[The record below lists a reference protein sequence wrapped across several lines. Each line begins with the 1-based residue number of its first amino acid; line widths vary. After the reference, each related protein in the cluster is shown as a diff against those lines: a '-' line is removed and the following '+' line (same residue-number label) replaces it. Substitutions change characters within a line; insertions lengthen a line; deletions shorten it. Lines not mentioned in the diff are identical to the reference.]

1 MADLGT
7 YASRFSTFRASIA
20 GQRDIEGKWSIFQYI
35 ANEAARFVSN
45 GAPKPDIV
53 DELYE
58 IARAHSLPEDDT
70 TLIITDAFVNEA
82 NQMRFSFEEEP
93 QPQPQPQNGG
103 QQQERYYGRQ
113 QERTSTTPPTP
124 KHSATVYVFPDPS
137 SIPRREFL
145 YAGHYVRNFV
155 TATVAP
161 GGFGKTTLTL
171 FELLFMAE
179 AGHRVWYISGEDPKV
194 EIDRRIAAHCQYHN
208 SNRMQIGKH
217 LFVDDKVSFPL
228 TIGSSP
234 RSSRVMFEEQWLR
247 RFESEIR
254 EKKIDVVALDP
265 FISFHTVSESDNG
278 AIDQIVKRCGL
289 IAQATASCMELSHHV
304 RKSVQGMTGELTV
317 DDTRGGSSIVNAVR
331 SCRVINRMNPDEA
344 GIAKIGS
351 DKRSSYVRIDKGKRN
366 MAPPEKAT
374 WWHIVSVPLPNGDN
388 VQAIERY
395 EFPTAFAGMTVAEI
409 DWVQKLLRDGGPRR
423 ASSQSEDWLGH
434 ELGRRVGR
442 EDTDT
447 KAGAIWAN
455 KIISEWIRKKVFRR
469 VLMRDPVTRKP
480 NVPFYVANDDP
491 GVAAAT
497 SSPIDFKERKERKE
511 ASLRTAGTMTVD
523 GMKLQIVGPEP
534 DHACMRCNKR
544 EPQVYLIRN
553 PDVGVESVPL
563 HEKCAAPWF
572 AAKARED
579 DDE

>member
-1 MADLGT
+1 MADLGA
-7 YASRFSTFRASIA
+7 YAAQFNSFRASIA
-20 GQRDIEGKWSIFQYI
+20 GQRDIEGKWKLFEYI
-35 ANEAARFVSN
+35 AAEAARFVGN
-45 GAPKPDIV
+45 GLPKPDVV
-53 DELYE
+53 DELYD
-58 IARAHSLPEDDT
+58 IARAHNLPEDDT

-103 QQQERYYGRQ
+103 QQQERQYGRQ
-113 QERTSTTPPTP
+113 QERPSTTPPAP
-124 KHSATVYVFPDPS
+124 KHSATIYIFPDPS

-171 FELLFMAE
+171 FELLWMAE

-194 EIDRRIAAHCQYHN
+194 EIDRRIAAHCQYHDTDRTKIA
-208 SNRMQIGKH
+208 SR

-228 TIGSSP
+228 SLGSSP
-234 RSSRVMFEEQWLR
+234 RTSRVMFEEQWLR

-344 GIAKIGS
+344 GIAKIS
-351 DKRSSYVRIDKGKRN
+351 NDKRSSYVRIDKGKRN

-374 WWHIVSVPLPNGDN
+374 WWHIVSVALPNGDN
-388 VQAIERY
+388 VQAIETY
-395 EFPTAFAGMTVAEI
+395 EFPSAFAGMSVAEI
-409 DWVQKLLRDGGPRR
+409 DWVQRLLRDGGPRR
-423 ASSQSEDWLGH
+423 ANSQTEDWLGH
-434 ELGRRVGR
+434 EIGRRVGR

-455 KIISEWIRKKVFRR
+455 KIIREWIRKKVFRR

-480 NVPFYVANDDP
+480 NVPFYVANEDP
-491 GVAAAT
+491 AAT
-497 SSPIDFKERKERKE
+497 APIDLQERRERKE
-511 ASLRTAGTMTVD
+511 AGLRTAGMMTVD
-523 GMKLQIVGPEP
+523 GMSLQIIGPEP
-534 DHACMRCNKR
+534 DHPCQRCNRR

-553 PDVGVESVPL
+553 PAMGVESVPL

-572 AAKARED
+572 SAKASMED
-579 DDE
+579 NDD